1 MSKMIKKIF
10 KKVKKKV
17 KKVVGFVKKYWKE
30 IILVAAI
37 VFTAGAALG
46 YVGMGAGGGLAF
58 GAGAGVGGMTGVTT
72 AYAALG
78 NTVMGAMG
86 MQGSFGGT
94 MTAKSAAVQGLGTG
108 GMATSSAGMSANV
121 VGGNLATQTA
131 NAGHMAAAGATPTAG
146 AATLPAVTMPAS
158 GVAGGTAVPNLAT
171 GVGTT
176 QVGAGSVLAPGA
188 AETAAL
194 TAGEAMQLGS
204 VAMNGYSQY
213 AAGAAADEAE
223 QEAEDRQ
230 AARWDWNYGEADGS
244 AGDITPMSEIGYQ
257 PSQGLLQRQ
266 QGESSNPATPPPE
279 SQYQYNQPSTLD
291 DVAAARYA

>member
-1 MSKMIKKIF
+1 ML
-10 KKVKKKV
+10 KKVFKKV
-17 KKVVGFVKKYWKE
+17 KKVVKKVTKFVKKYWKE
-30 IILVAAI
+30 IILVAAV

-72 AYAALG
+72 AFSALG

-121 VGGNLATQTA
+121 IGGNVATQTA
-131 NAGHMAAAGATPTAG
+131 NAGYMSAAGATPTAG
-146 AATLPAVTMPAS
+146 AATLPGVGIPQAAAAAPQMS
-158 GVAGGTAVPNLAT
+158 GVGAASMSSAVAPPAL
-171 GVGTT
+171 
-176 QVGAGSVLAPGA
+176 PGA
-188 AETAAL
+188 ITPLAEGAASTGL
-194 TAGEAMQLGS
+194 TMGETMQLGS
-204 VAMNGYSQY
+204 VAAKGYDAY
-213 AAGAAADEAE
+213 AQGEAADEAE

-230 AARWDWNYGEADGS
+230 AARWDWNYGDAGDS
-244 AGDITPMSEIGYQ
+244 AGDPVPMSEIGYQ

-266 QGESSNPATPPPE
+266 QEQLPSAATPPP
-279 SQYQYNQPSTLD
+279 SQYQYSQPSTLD